1 MAEERGLQPLEE
13 ILKEFGGWPVVV
25 GDSWDESS
33 FEWIEILYKFN
44 RFGYSINFLM
54 SFYVTVDQ
62 KNSTA
67 RIIDVIFF
75 FNLIQLNIFILN

>member
-13 ILKEFGGWPVVV
+13 ILNEFGGWPVVV
-25 GDSWDESS
+25 GDNWDESS

-75 FNLIQLNIFILN
+75 LT

>member
-75 FNLIQLNIFILN
+75 LT

>member
-1 MAEERGLQPLEE
+1 MAEERGLQPLQE

-33 FEWIEILYKFN
+33 FEWIEMLYKFN
-44 RFGYSINFLM
+44 RFGYSINFLI

-75 FNLIQLNIFILN
+75 

>member
-25 GDSWDESS
+25 GDNWDESS

-75 FNLIQLNIFILN
+75 LT